1 MREDDTGAVA
11 SPPAGAWTGRRGL
24 LFVLSAPSGTGK
36 TTLVGRLVERV
47 PDLVRSRSYTSRSAR
62 PGEVDGVDYHFVAPA
77 RFRDMIAAGAFLEW
91 ADVFGRLYGT
101 GAAETER
108 CRASGRDVVLVIDVQ
123 GARQVRRHVRDAVS
137 VFVLPPSFRV
147 LEERLRGRGLEAAG
161 GSDMERRLRTAR
173 REVEMID
180 DYDYVVVN
188 DEFDACVDRLR
199 HVVLAERSRA
209 AAMRE
214 RTRGIVETFRACD
227 SPLQR
232 TGAD

>member
-11 SPPAGAWTGRRGL
+11 SAPAGAWTGRRGL

-77 RFRDMIAAGAFLEW
+77 RFRDMIAAGSFLEW

-147 LEERLRGRGLEAAG
+147 LEERLRGRGPEAAG

-173 REVEMID
+173 REVELID

-188 DEFDACVDRLR
+188 DEIDACVDRLR

-214 RTRGIVETFRACD
+214 RTRGIVETFRVRD